1 MNDITKVF
9 SAFASHGWRAPLYI
23 LSVLRRRWNAW
34 RTRRAITDAGAA
46 QDLTSAFSLIYNK
59 RWWDAGGESAS
70 GPGSTL
76 QFTQPFR
83 IQFQDFLSRR
93 KIRTLLDAPC
103 GDWNWMKEVQF
114 PENMNY
120 VGGDIVP
127 QIIERLRGTYRRGDR
142 NFILLDI
149 TRDDLPE
156 ADLWLC
162 RDCLAH
168 LSYADVRKALE
179 NFARSKIP
187 YALVSNYIQRDAN
200 VDIASG
206 GFRALDLRLAPFYL
220 PEPAI
225 KINDWPDD
233 DTVRQV
239 CLWSRE
245 EVASALADAV
255 TTKASLR
262 S

>member
-23 LSVLRRRWNAW
+23 LSVLRRRLHAW
-34 RTRRAITDAGAA
+34 RTNRAITDAGAA

-83 IQFQDFLSRR
+83 TQFQDFLASR
-93 KIRTLLDAPC
+93 KPRTLLDAPC
-103 GDWNWMKEVQF
+103 GDWNWMKEVRF
-114 PENMNY
+114 PETMNY
-120 VGGDIVP
+120 IGGDIVP
-127 QIIERLRGTYRRGDR
+127 QIVERLRGSYSRGNR
-142 NFILLDI
+142 TFILLDI
-149 TRDDLPE
+149 TKDELPE

-179 NFARSKIP
+179 NFARSNIP
-187 YALVSNYIQRDAN
+187 YALVSNYIQRDVN

-206 GFRALDLRLAPFYL
+206 GFRVLDLRLAPFHL
-220 PEPAI
+220 PEPAV

-233 DTVRQV
+233 ETVRQV

-245 EVASALADAV
+245 EVAAALADGAA
-255 TTKASLR
+255 TKASR